1 MSSAPDGI
9 IAPEL
14 KRLRKLLAQKR
25 RDPIRIIIATDPT
38 RPVRTLTIPRFVPAA
53 LLVASALLVAIAVG
67 LSFSTW
73 TMSGKLTG
81 LKNRVV
87 AMMKLADDMA
97 TAPESVAQAGV
108 LRPSLSAVNV
118 HKPSGAQARFTIEL
132 ATSGEQLE
140 VVLDLASGD
149 MDEAS
154 YRAVKHFM
162 RCRRTGAESPI
173 DPRLIEMLYKISQR
187 SGEKIV
193 LISGFRSPAFAAP
206 ASYHT
211 RGMAADIRI
220 PGMTTLMVRDL
231 ARSMGVRGVG
241 YYPRSQFVHVDLRDE
256 PFFWTDLGSGEGTEV
271 EVENGNVEAASANE
285 ASSAAQSA
293 SGSTGM

>member
-25 RDPIRIIIATDPT
+25 RDPIRIIIATDPS

-53 LLVASALLVAIAVG
+53 LLVASAVLVAISVG

-73 TMSGKLTG
+73 TLSGKIAG
-81 LKNRVV
+81 LKHRVV

-97 TAPESVAQAGV
+97 IAPEGVAQADV
-108 LRPSLSAVNV
+108 LRSSAAVQV
-118 HKPSGAQARFTIEL
+118 HKPSGAQARFTME
-132 ATSGEQLE
+132 AGASGEQME
-140 VVLDLASGD
+140 ITFDLASGD
-149 MDEAS
+149 MDETT

-162 RCRRTGAESPI
+162 RCRRTGAEAPI

-187 SGEKIV
+187 TGEKIV
-193 LISGFRSPAFAAP
+193 LISGFRTPAFAAP
-206 ASYHT
+206 QSYHT
-211 RGMAADIRI
+211 RGMAADMRI

-241 YYPRSQFVHVDLRDE
+241 YYPRSQFVHVDLREE
-256 PFFWTDLGSGEGTEV
+256 PYFWTDLGAAEGTEV
-271 EVENGNVEAASANE
+271 EVETGGAAASASE
-285 ASSAAQSA
+285 PTSETAT
-293 SGSTGM
+293 GKEPTGM